1 MCMCVSVHIH
11 LYLHTLPFILC
22 RNRSSSEDS
31 DNGDP
36 YSWQEERR
44 KIKSSLANIEPT
56 TCSSTTDKGIQS
68 IISYGITY
76 SVRLLL
82 LTMSYTVRIEHVIYI
97 LLYSYTHYCEP

>member
-1 MCMCVSVHIH
+1 M
-11 LYLHTLPFILC
+11 C

-44 KIKSSLANIEPT
+44 MIKSSLANIEPT

-68 IISYGITY
+68 IISYANNI
-76 SVRLLL
+76 
-82 LTMSYTVRIEHVIYI
+82 
-97 LLYSYTHYCEP
+97 